1 MFECEIEAIQ
11 KAFKAAKQI
20 SQDSQNSGGPLCKR
34 VTICVDNLE
43 AKNLIEVAIREEQG
57 SLALESLL
65 TNNARVRLM
74 IHNIRS
80 YVRDYTS
87 VELRW
92 IRSHTT
98 SHSFLAR
105 GNSEADRLAKLGLEK
120 AFAQIEEFHAG
131 NYKRRRDIQTT
142 ILTFSLS

>member
-1 MFECEIEAIQ
+1 MKVCQWCWWQISGMALFCMHECEIAAIHRS
-11 KAFKAAKQI
+11 FIAAKQI
-20 SQDSQNSGGPLCKR
+20 SQETQKSAPLCKR

-43 AKNLIEVAIREEQG
+43 AKNLVETAIKELHG

-65 TNNARVRLM
+65 TNNSRVRLM
-74 IHNIRS
+74 LHDIRN
-80 YVRDYTS
+80 YIKEYES

-105 GNSEADRLAKLGLEK
+105 GNNALLVKPIYMDQIRLNHFFVG
-120 AFAQIEEFHAG
+120 
-131 NYKRRRDIQTT
+131 
-142 ILTFSLS
+142 S